1 MHISKFVLALLAAS
15 VLATGCAKQRAP
27 ATKAVE
33 AIETS
38 LNEVKDDAAK
48 YAPDGLKG
56 VESQL
61 ARLKSSLDAK
71 EYDNVLAGTPQLEKA
86 VASLKDAVASGKE
99 HARAALAS
107 AKTEWSTLSVE
118 VPKMIEN
125 IQARVDD
132 LSKRKIRFKI
142 SKEEVESAKTSL
154 DWMKTE
160 LAEATSAANAGK
172 ITAAAEKANAIK
184 AKGEEVQKTLGMKDA
199 RELTAS
205 KE

>member
-1 MHISKFVLALLAAS
+1 MSISRFVLALLAAS

-38 LNEVKDDAAK
+38 LAEVKADAAK

-99 HARAALAS
+99 HARAALAT
-107 AKTEWSTLSVE
+107 AKNDWAALNTE
-118 VPKMIEN
+118 VPLMVQN
-125 IQARVDD
+125 IQARVDE
-132 LSKRKIRFKI
+132 LSKKKIRFKV
-142 SKEEVESAKTSL
+142 SKEELESAKSGL
-154 DWMKTE
+154 EWMKTE
-160 LAEATSAANAGK
+160 WAQATAESDSGR
-172 ITAAAEKANAIK
+172 ITAAAEKAKAIK
-184 AKGEEVQKTLGMKDA
+184 AKGEEVQKSLGMKEA

>member
-1 MHISKFVLALLAAS
+1 MSISRFVLALLAAS

-38 LNEVKDDAAK
+38 LAEVKADAAK

-86 VASLKDAVASGKE
+86 VASLKDAVVSGKE
-99 HARAALAS
+99 HARAALAT
-107 AKTEWSTLSVE
+107 AKNDWAALNTE
-118 VPKMIEN
+118 VPLMVQN
-125 IQARVDD
+125 IQARVDE
-132 LSKRKIRFKI
+132 LSKKKIRFKV
-142 SKEEVESAKTSL
+142 SKEELESAKSGL
-154 DWMKTE
+154 EWMKTE
-160 LAEATSAANAGK
+160 WAQATAESDSGR
-172 ITAAAEKANAIK
+172 ITAAAEKAKAIK
-184 AKGEEVQKTLGMKDA
+184 AKGEEVQKSLGMKEA

>member
-38 LNEVKDDAAK
+38 LAEVKSDAAK

-61 ARLKSSLDAK
+61 ARLKASLDAK

-125 IQARVDD
+125 IQARVDE
-132 LSKRKIRFKI
+132 LSKRKIRIKV

-154 DWMKTE
+154 EWMKTE
-160 LAEATSAANAGK
+160 LAEATSAANSGS
-172 ITAAAEKANAIK
+172 ITAAAEKANAVK
-184 AKGEEVQKTLGMKDA
+184 AKGQELQKTLGMKDSS
-199 RELTAS
+199 ELTAS

>member
-1 MHISKFVLALLAAS
+1 MQTFKFVLALLAAS

-33 AIETS
+33 AIESS
-38 LNEVKDDAAK
+38 LAEVRTDAAK

-61 ARLKSSLDAK
+61 ARLKSSLEAK

-99 HARAALAS
+99 HASAALAS
-107 AKTEWSTLSVE
+107 AKTEWATLNTE
-118 VPKMIEN
+118 VPLMVHN
-125 IQARVDD
+125 IQTRVDE
-132 LSKRKIRFKI
+132 LSKKTLHFKV
-142 SKEEVESAKTSL
+142 SKEEIASAKSSL
-154 DWMKTE
+154 EWMKTE
-160 LAEATSAANAGK
+160 WAEATKASDSGR
-172 ITAAAEKANAIK
+172 ITAAAEKARAVK
-184 AKGEEVQKTLGMKDA
+184 EKGHEVEKTLGMKDS